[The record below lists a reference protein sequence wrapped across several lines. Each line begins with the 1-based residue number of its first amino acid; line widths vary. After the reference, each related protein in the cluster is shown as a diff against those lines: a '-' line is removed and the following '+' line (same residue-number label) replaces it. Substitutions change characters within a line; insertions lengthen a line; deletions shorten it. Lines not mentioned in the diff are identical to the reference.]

1 MRENH
6 SRRSNVSSIP
16 DWSPTS
22 LVTNLAILLVLA
34 ELAFVFGAAWDIQ
47 WHYAIGR
54 DRPFIPPHLLLL
66 GGIAAT
72 GVIALGGV
80 LGRTLRPLS
89 EAESI
94 ATTELQILGR
104 FRAPV
109 GLFLAG
115 LGALCAALAFPWDD
129 YWHRLY
135 GLDVTLWAPFHVM
148 IIGGMALA
156 ALGAAYLFAAHPGR
170 ISGLGTAAALGVGA
184 AVLLLLQAQAL
195 DREGILALRPRPSIV
210 YPPLLIA
217 LTVPWLVAA
226 SLAVRVTLPSV
237 PGLPVV
243 TGLGGS
249 STRIPIPIGATVAA
263 LVLTGVRFGLFA
275 FVPWAIRWATTLEGA
290 RVREQNMVV
299 IATPFAFPA
308 WIVAAAVVID
318 ATSWLVRSRRF
329 DGVTLGR
336 TIVLVV
342 AGALAALLLTALDR
356 PWERTLPLVA
366 SGRLLDLRAA
376 LLNSLPAVA
385 VIGAV
390 ATLYGASIGS
400 ALASFSSVTYVWTA
414 RRTRFATTVLHGLAV
429 ALAASALWSGYLSAQ
444 GVIGPAHAPL
454 FAFLPARPIT
464 TQSVGWVIG
473 LVPMWGLLAF
483 VFGEALALRPVRG
496 PGLALRTTDQENR
509 DEDRRLDQDRLRLV
523 RRGDRPPALPQA
535 PV

>member
-1 MRENH
+1 M
-6 SRRSNVSSIP
+6 
-16 DWSPTS
+16 
-22 LVTNLAILLVLA
+22 TNLAILLVLA

-72 GVIALGGV
+72 GVVALGGV
-80 LGRTLRPLS
+80 IGRTLRPLS
-89 EAESI
+89 DAESN
-94 ATTELQILGR
+94 ATSEIRLFGR

-115 LGALCAALAFPWDD
+115 FGALCAALAFPWDD

-135 GLDVTLWAPFHVM
+135 GVDVTLWAPFHVM

-170 ISGLGTAAALGVGA
+170 ISGAGTAVALGTGA
-184 AVLLLLQAQAL
+184 AILLLLQAQAL
-195 DREGILALRPRPSIV
+195 DREGILSLRPRPTIV

-217 LTVPWLVAA
+217 LTIPWLVAA
-226 SLAVRVTLPSV
+226 SLAVRFTRPAL

-249 STRIPIPIGATVAA
+249 SNAIPIPIGATVAA
-263 LVLTGVRFGLFA
+263 LVLTAVRFGLFA
-275 FVPWAIRWATTLEGA
+275 FVPWAVRWAAALDGA
-290 RVREQNMVV
+290 RVREQNMV
-299 IATPFAFPA
+299 IMATPFAFPA
-308 WIVAAAVVID
+308 WIIVAAVVID
-318 ATSWLVRSRRF
+318 GTSWLIRSRRF
-329 DGVTLGR
+329 EGVILGR
-336 TIVLVV
+336 PLVLLV
-342 AGALAALLLTALDR
+342 AGAIAALLLTVLDR
-356 PWERTLPLVA
+356 PWERTLPLVPG
-366 SGRLLDLRAA
+366 GRLLDLRAA
-376 LLNSLPAVA
+376 LMNAIPTVA

-390 ATLYGASIGS
+390 AALYGASIGG
-400 ALASFSSVTYVWTA
+400 ALASFSSVTYVWTP
-414 RRTRFATTVLHGLAV
+414 RRTRFATAVLHALAV
-429 ALAASALWSGYLSAQ
+429 ALGASALWSAYLGAQ
-444 GVIGPAHAPL
+444 GVIGPAHAP
-454 FAFLPARPIT
+454 FFPFLPARPIT

-483 VFGEALALRPVRG
+483 IFGEALALRPMRG
-496 PGLALRTTDQENR
+496 LGLALRITDQENR